1 MFGKMLNVLLTI
13 AGLDGDQSL
22 ELETLRT
29 ENARLRSDLGAAHQ
43 EIGQLRADYD
53 FYYRAY
59 TERNGNGHHQSRRT
73 L

>member
-1 MFGKMLNVLLTI
+1 MFGKFLNVLLTI

-29 ENARLRSDLGAAHQ
+29 ENARLRSDLGAAHK

-59 TERNGNGHHQSRRT
+59 TERTNGHHQSRRT